1 MNTSYDTETCAIHL
15 LLPRDLVSS
24 LDMHRNRYT
33 TRTSLIA
40 HAIERYV
47 ASLPTV
53 DNAPKLKLSA
63 R

>member
-1 MNTSYDTETCAIHL
+1 MTPKPAPFTCFFLVISYLRSMLIETA
-15 LLPRDLVSS
+15 
-24 LDMHRNRYT
+24 YT

-47 ASLPTV
+47 ASLSAV
-53 DNAPKLKLSA
+53 DDAPKLTWSV

>member
-1 MNTSYDTETCAIHL
+1 MKTSYDTETRAIHL

-24 LDMHRNRYT
+24 LDMYRNRYT

-40 HAIERYV
+40 HAIERYL
-47 ASLPTV
+47 ASLPAV
-53 DNAPKLKLSA
+53 DDAPKLTWSV